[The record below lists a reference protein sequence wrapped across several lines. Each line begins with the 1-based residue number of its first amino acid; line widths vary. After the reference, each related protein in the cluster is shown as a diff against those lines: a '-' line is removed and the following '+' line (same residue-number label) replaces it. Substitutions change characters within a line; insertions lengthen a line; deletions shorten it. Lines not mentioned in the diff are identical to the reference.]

1 MKIRTVLLTA
11 VTGLA
16 LSGAAAT
23 DALAQYRYGDG
34 DRGYTREYRDRGSRG
49 GRDYRAREIVARAY
63 RDILRR
69 EPDRSGL
76 RQYTDAMVRRG
87 WSENDVRRALRESDE
102 YRDNF
107 GRSRGRRYDRY
118 YR

>member
-1 MKIRTVLLTA
+1 MKIRNVLLTA

-23 DALAQYRYGDG
+23 DALAQYRYGDR
-34 DRGYTREYRDRGSRG
+34 DRGYTREYRG
-49 GRDYRAREIVARAY
+49 GRDYRAREIVAQAY

-87 WSENDVRRALRESDE
+87 WSENDVRRALRQSDE
-102 YRDNF
+102 YRDRF

>member
-1 MKIRTVLLTA
+1 MKIRNALLTA
-11 VTGLA
+11 VAGLA
-16 LSGAAAT
+16 ISGAAAT
-23 DALAQYRYGDG
+23 EASAQYRYRDRD
-34 DRGYTREYRDRGSRG
+34 DRGYTREYRG
-49 GRDYRAREIVARAY
+49 GRDWRARQIVAQAY

-87 WSENDVRRALRESDE
+87 WSENDVRRALRQSDE
-102 YRDNF
+102 YRDRF

>member
-1 MKIRTVLLTA
+1 MKIRNAVLTA

-23 DALAQYRYGDG
+23 DAAAQYRYRDD
-34 DRGYTREYRDRGSRG
+34 DRGYTREYRDRDRDYRG
-49 GRDYRAREIVARAY
+49 GRDWRARQIVAEAY

-87 WSENDVRRALRESDE
+87 WSENDVRRALRQSDE
-102 YRDNF
+102 YRDRF
-107 GRSRGRRYDRY
+107 GRSRWYRR
-118 YR
+118 